1 MQPNGIV
8 SVEMFQFLDIGIT
21 ELWQIAQRGSCFPST
36 TSLPP
41 TFTLRKLKVPNQDYY
56 KITLGLQS
64 QFTLVPE
71 DLFRKGN
78 SEQRVLKL

>member
-8 SVEMFQFLDIGIT
+8 SVETFQFLDIGIT
-21 ELWQIAQRGSCFPST
+21 ELWQIAHRSSCFPPPASF
-36 TSLPP
+36 PP

-64 QFTLVPE
+64 QFTLALE

-78 SEQRVLKL
+78 SEQRVPKL